1 MDEKKQAKAGAGS
14 WPSRPPSAAV
24 SLYGNEIGLFMRFD
38 YCPKSPQGLPPLS
51 VIARR
56 YFPLETIRCLFP
68 SLSPV
73 RYVRPSP
80 PLQLAHLLL
89 THLLLKSLTSS

>member
-38 YCPKSPQGLPPLS
+38 YCAKSPQGHTPLSANAQRYLPP
-51 VIARR
+51 
-56 YFPLETIRCLFP
+56 ETIVAAAAAAIKRCCSQF
-68 SLSPV
+68 S
-73 RYVRPSP
+73 
-80 PLQLAHLLL
+80 LLL
-89 THLLLKSLTSS
+89 LFLLPS